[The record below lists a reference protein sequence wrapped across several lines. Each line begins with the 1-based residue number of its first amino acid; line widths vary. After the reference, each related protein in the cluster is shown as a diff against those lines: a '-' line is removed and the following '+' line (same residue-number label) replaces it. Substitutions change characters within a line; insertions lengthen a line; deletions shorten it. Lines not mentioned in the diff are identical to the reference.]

1 MTVNDIYGGSIGDI
15 LHKDIIAAS
24 LGKVS
29 RINDLSLVKVNLLK
43 IDCGCSSKYDDFI
56 RTQYFLTDLFDQ
68 RQREN
73 WKHYCYYKNAK
84 PLNISLLFLSNFK

>member
-29 RINDLSLVKVNLLK
+29 RINDLSQVKVTLFK
-43 IDCGCSSKYDDFI
+43 IDCWCTSKYDDFF
-56 RTQYFLTDLFDQ
+56 RSQYFLTDLFD
-68 RQREN
+68 
-73 WKHYCYYKNAK
+73 
-84 PLNISLLFLSNFK
+84 

>member
-29 RINDLSLVKVNLLK
+29 RINDVSQVKVALFK
-43 IDCGCSSKYDDFI
+43 IDC
-56 RTQYFLTDLFDQ
+56 
-68 RQREN
+68 
-73 WKHYCYYKNAK
+73 
-84 PLNISLLFLSNFK
+84 